1 MTPLSNPFV
10 LADGSKPN
18 CIEMLQLI
26 LDGEATDEQQEYF
39 KSHMNLCMPCF
50 KSYNLDMSIKEL
62 LKSRCCGDQVPP
74 GLVDQIKM
82 QIGQNAAS

>member
-18 CIEMLQLI
+18 CMEMLQLI
-26 LDGEATDEQQEYF
+26 LDGEATADQQEYF
-39 KSHMNLCMPCF
+39 KTHMNLCMPCF

>member
-18 CIEMLQLI
+18 CMEMLQLI
-26 LDGEATDEQQEYF
+26 LDGEATADQQEYF
-39 KSHMNLCMPCF
+39 KTHMNLCMPCF

-82 QIGQNAAS
+82 QIGQNATS